1 LPQDGIELTNTKIE
15 IIKRHIAALEA
26 RELDALP
33 IAENISFENPVSG
46 AGSGAESFRAFLSGF
61 LSAIEKTRVH
71 RFVSDGEYVVAHWEI
86 DSVFGIIPILEIFR
100 VEDELIVESK
110 AFFDPR
116 PVLGG

>member
-1 LPQDGIELTNTKIE
+1 MQSNNKNVE
-15 IIKRHIAALEA
+15 IIKRHITALEA
-26 RELDALP
+26 RELGQLP

-46 AGSGAESFRAFLSGF
+46 TQKGAESFRAFLSGF

-100 VEDELIVESK
+100 FEDELIVESK